1 MLQVLWVR
9 NLEVDQLGACG
20 SESLMRLQ
28 SRYQLKGLTGPE
40 DPLPR
45 WLTHKA
51 IGRRDQLLTRGPLH
65 RAT

>member
-1 MLQVLWVR
+1 MLQVLWVW

-28 SRYQLKGLTGPE
+28 SRYQLKG
-40 DPLPR
+40 PLPR
-45 WLTHKA
+45 WLMHKA